1 VIELDL
7 AQFVA
12 AVHTY
17 APKWEATA
25 IRWQLTLGPEYEKRA
40 AWVVCETGDMVGW
53 FIVWASGE
61 AELEVGNLDTGV
73 VDCVHYDLANPEELS
88 ARLEDL
94 TSRLT
99 EQT

>member
-1 VIELDL
+1 MNELDL

-25 IRWQLTLGPEYEKRA
+25 IQWQLTLGPDYEKRA
-40 AWVVCETGDMVGW
+40 AGVVCETGDMVGW
-53 FIVWASGE
+53 FSIWTSGE

-88 ARLEDL
+88 ARLDDL
-94 TSRLT
+94 TRRLT